1 MAASELTDIF
11 NQMADVMEI
20 LGEDRFRIN
29 STRRIARVIK
39 DSGADI
45 AALVKQEKL
54 QELSGVGKAS
64 AEKIKEYVE
73 TGSIG
78 VHQELLGRIP
88 SGLLEMLRI
97 PGMGPKGVAALWKGL
112 KVESVADLREA
123 IEAGRVEQLAG
134 FGAKKA
140 ETFLKG
146 ISFLENLGNR
156 IQLHHA
162 LAIAEIIAE
171 GLRTVEGVNRLEF
184 AGSLRRS
191 CETIGDI
198 DLLVQA
204 KEGKEIAKRFCELD
218 GVEEVLQSGQKKC
231 SIRYK
236 NRRICPEGVQVDLR
250 IIPPES
256 MGAAW
261 QYFTGSKAHNVRLR
275 ELAKSKKLKLNEYG
289 LFRGDKQ
296 IAGKTE
302 KEIYTKLGLQ
312 YVPPTLR
319 EDRGEVEAA
328 LKQKL
333 PKLIELPHI
342 RGDMHMH
349 TPASDGRDSIE
360 DLVEAARGLGYEYI
374 TITDHSKSSVIA
386 NGLDVK
392 RLKTHVQRLRRIN
405 EERSDMTILAG
416 AEVDILTDGSMDYPD
431 EVLRE
436 LDFVVASVHS
446 GMTGDAE
453 RNTQRVLNAINN
465 PYVNCIGHPTG
476 RRINQRE
483 PMKLDMAK
491 VVEQAART
499 HTALEISAS
508 PHRLDLNDIHC
519 RMAVEAGVKFFINT
533 DAHDAAGLGQMMYGI
548 ATAQRG
554 WVKKNDVLNTRSVD
568 EIRDWV
574 AKNVLIQ
581 GKGNPPWGDLNKRW
595 RRLFLGEKSVRMRWA
610 PAWMRRVRFFG
621 VRVCRWISSVA
632 RPIAI
637 APRWRACRISPG
649 P

>member
-45 AALVKQEKL
+45 IGLANQDKL
-54 QELSGVGKAS
+54 EGLSGVGKAS
-64 AEKIKEYVE
+64 AVKIKEYVE

-97 PGMGPKGVAALWKGL
+97 PGMGPKGVASLWKGL
-112 KVESVADLREA
+112 KVESVADLRAA

-134 FGAKKA
+134 FGVKKA

-146 ISFLENLGNR
+146 IEFLETLGDR
-156 IQLHHA
+156 ILLHHA
-162 LAIAEIIAE
+162 LAIAELIA
-171 GLRTVEGVNRLEF
+171 GDLRAVGGVKRLEF
-184 AGSLRRS
+184 AGSLRRC

-198 DLLVQA
+198 DLLVQG
-204 KEGKEIAKRFCELD
+204 EDGKAIAKRFCELD
-218 GVEEVLQSGQKKC
+218 GVEDVLLSGQKKC

-236 NRRICPEGVQVDLR
+236 NRRICPEVVQVDLR
-250 IIPPES
+250 IIPVES

-302 KEIYTKLGLQ
+302 KEVYAKLGLQ
-312 YVPPTLR
+312 YIPPTLR

-333 PKLIELPHI
+333 PKLIEQSHI

-349 TPASDGRDSIE
+349 TPASDGREPIE
-360 DLVEAARGLGYEYI
+360 DLLEAARGLGYEYI
-374 TITDHSKSSVIA
+374 AITDHSKSSVIA

-392 RLKTHVQRLRRIN
+392 RLKTHVKQLRRIN
-405 EERSDMTILAG
+405 EEMSDITVLAG
-416 AEVDILTDGSMDYPD
+416 AEVDILTDGSLDYPD

-436 LDFVVASVHS
+436 LDFVIASVHS
-446 GMTGDAE
+446 GMTGDAA
-453 RNTQRVLNAINN
+453 RNTQRVLKAMSN

-483 PMKLDMAK
+483 PMELDMAT
-491 VVEQAART
+491 VIEQAART

-508 PHRLDLNDIHC
+508 PHRLDLKDSHC
-519 RMAVEAGVKFFINT
+519 RMAVEAGVNIFINT

-548 ATAQRG
+548 ATGQRG
-554 WVKKNDVLNTRSVD
+554 WVRKKDVLNTQPID
-568 EIRDWV
+568 KIREWV
-574 AKNVLIQ
+574 AK
-581 GKGNPPWGDLNKRW
+581 KRVDS
-595 RRLFLGEKSVRMRWA
+595 G
-610 PAWMRRVRFFG
+610 
-621 VRVCRWISSVA
+621 
-632 RPIAI
+632 
-637 APRWRACRISPG
+637 
-649 P
+649 